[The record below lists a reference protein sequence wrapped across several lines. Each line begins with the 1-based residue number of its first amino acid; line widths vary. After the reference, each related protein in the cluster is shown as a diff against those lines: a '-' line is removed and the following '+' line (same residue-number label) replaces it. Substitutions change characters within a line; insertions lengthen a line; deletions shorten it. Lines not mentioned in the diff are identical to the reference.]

1 MDARVGDRV
10 VVEGNKVGQGRRF
23 GQIIEVI
30 VVGQNQHYRVHWDD
44 GRESTFFPGSDAHLE
59 RVSKSR

>member
-10 VVEGNKVGQGRRF
+10 VVEGAKVGQGRRS

-30 VVGQNQHYRVHWDD
+30 GGGQNQHYRVHWDD
-44 GRESTFFPGSDAHLE
+44 GHESTFFPGSDAHFE
-59 RVSKSR
+59 RVSNSR